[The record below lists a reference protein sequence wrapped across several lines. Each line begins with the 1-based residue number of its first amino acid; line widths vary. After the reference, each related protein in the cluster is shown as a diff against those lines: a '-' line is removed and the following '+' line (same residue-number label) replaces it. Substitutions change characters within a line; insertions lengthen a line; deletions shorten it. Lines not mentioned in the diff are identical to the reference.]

1 MDLSKKYEQGTSNI
15 SEIRGKFDEELTKD
29 LMSKKNDF
37 LIQIYEGDMLF
48 PDQRGYS
55 VLLKIKKANDY
66 FIDFEGTRYE
76 INQDIFDN
84 LKILV
89 KGYLEELVKYSAM
102 QTCEYLME
110 NVPEGGNSLYIH
122 IKYGSL
128 IIKLNG
134 NVKGEI
140 KDFCKEFLE
149 KVKEAIV

>member
-1 MDLSKKYEQGTSNI
+1 
-15 SEIRGKFDEELTKD
+15 
-29 LMSKKNDF
+29 
-37 LIQIYEGDMLF
+37 
-48 PDQRGYS
+48 
-55 VLLKIKKANDY
+55 
-66 FIDFEGTRYE
+66 
-76 INQDIFDN
+76 
-84 LKILV
+84 
-89 KGYLEELVKYSAM
+89 
-102 QTCEYLME
+102 ME